1 MGHSISHKNGI
12 TLIREN
18 CDSPAFLYTHHI
30 SLHQVK
36 FQTRSS
42 NGYATGWINSY
53 GKVMKMP
60 TYKNPPNIFIRK
72 TTLPTT
78 TGYPLIFKNKKF
90 LIKVNDQWCEVIG
103 GHHLIIKDCSVLLYH
118 PTFK

>member
-1 MGHSISHKNGI
+1 MYSISYKNGI

-18 CDSPAFLYTHHI
+18 CDSHAFGYVHNI

-36 FQTRSS
+36 FQTTYS

-53 GKVMKMP
+53 GKFKKMP
-60 TYKNPPNIFIRK
+60 SYNNPPPIFVRK

-90 LIKVNDQWCEVIG
+90 LIRINDQWCEVIG
-103 GHHLIIKDCSVLLYH
+103 GSHLIINDRSVLLYT
-118 PTFK
+118 PIFK